1 MIKLLKESFWLLS
14 GLFALVII
22 LSSCDKNET
31 DFHQTS
37 IEGVAFDAI
46 SFENL
51 SGANISLQLSPGS
64 STSSILQETTLNENG
79 VYFLKNISVGQYKI
93 VFTRPGYKTMF
104 SSNIDIDPSKG
115 NPFVAFL
122 PVKESIATPVGGI
135 TGVVR
140 TTDGR
145 EIPNASIAISAQ
157 NEEISNGYFSSVSSN
172 ENGQYYIGAIPLQS
186 TAEFKVRCISDGY
199 KMDIIQNVNIS
210 QNEMVV
216 IDFVMFE
223 APPPTQIFHEDFE
236 DPLTNWEMEG
246 LWNVH
251 KNETIFNEMNP
262 EYVILA
268 PNDYSEGAMPDS
280 YKGISSIWYGNKETG
295 NYLGEQSPY
304 DYELSGGTSVAKNR
318 GTLISPII
326 NLSNLEEASFNFWS
340 WFEIESVNPNQTGYD
355 LMEIHVIKSSGVP
368 EQLGK
373 LNPYTDPIIPDRKP
387 IPFTSGGFNQL
398 PAWKYHEFDLTE
410 YVGSSIRLQF
420 VFDTRDGLYNGFR
433 GWIID
438 EITVTDKG
446 LGQTKSGKYVPLPLS
461 KKRPEYE

>member
-1 MIKLLKESFWLLS
+1 MIKMLKDSFWLFS
-14 GLFALVII
+14 GLLATVII
-22 LSSCDKNET
+22 LSSCDKNDT
-31 DFHQTS
+31 DLPKTT
-37 IEGVAFDAI
+37 IEGKAYDAI

-51 SGANISLQLSPGS
+51 TGSNISLQQSVGS
-64 STSSILQETTLNENG
+64 STSSLIQETTVDENG
-79 VYFLKNISVGQYKI
+79 TYILKNVSVGQYNI
-93 VFTRPGYKTMF
+93 VITRAGYKTMY
-104 SSNIDIDPSKG
+104 SNEIDIDPSLG
-115 NPFVAFL
+115 NAFVAFL
-122 PVKESIATPVGGI
+122 PVKENIATPVGGI
-135 TGVVR
+135 TGIVR
-140 TTDGR
+140 NMAGK

-186 TAEFKVRCISDGY
+186 TSEFKVRCIAEGY
-199 KMDIIQNVNIS
+199 EIEIIQNVNILP
-210 QNEMVV
+210 NEMVV
-216 IDFVMFE
+216 INFALKE

-236 DPLTNWEMEG
+236 GSLTNWEMDG
-246 LWNVH
+246 FWNVH
-251 KNETIFNEMNP
+251 KNEIIYNDMYP
-262 EYVILA
+262 EYALLA
-268 PNDYSEGAMPDS
+268 PNDHSEGAIPAS
-280 YKGISSIWYGNKETG
+280 YKGFSSIWYGNKETG

-304 DYELSGGTSVAKNR
+304 DYELSGGTSVARNR

-355 LMEIHVIKSSGVP
+355 LMEIHVIKSSGVS

-387 IPFTSGGFNQL
+387 IPYTSGGFNQL

-438 EITVTDKG
+438 EITVTDEG
-446 LGQTKSGKYVPLPLS
+446 LEQTKSGKYTPLPLMQ
-461 KKRPEYE
+461 KRPE